1 MVSKSC
7 HLSSWTSESSL
18 ASQSL
23 RYGGSPP
30 NLSSSEVLLP
40 YPDQGT
46 VPLLSTTPVT
56 YCLRPNPHQPSQA
69 LTASLLTIAQPP
81 TELSAQTSLPF
92 QGLSLVSPMLT
103 PSNPLL
109 IFQGPTQ
116 RSPPLPSWPHFS
128 PCRVKGPPLCSI
140 RTSLRPRCCRW
151 SHCTSSFMCLSP
163 ELYLRGRVVT
173 VPSLFLHPL
182 PQKSTPIFGP

>member
-56 YCLRPNPHQPSQA
+56 YWLRPNPHQPSQA

-81 TELSAQTSLPF
+81 TKLSTQTSLPF
-92 QGLSLVSPMLT
+92 QGLFGFSHAHPLEPSTHLSRPNSKVPTSAKLT
-103 PSNPLL
+103 PFLPL
-109 IFQGPTQ
+109 Q
-116 RSPPLPSWPHFS
+116 S
-128 PCRVKGPPLCSI
+128 
-140 RTSLRPRCCRW
+140 
-151 SHCTSSFMCLSP
+151 
-163 ELYLRGRVVT
+163 
-173 VPSLFLHPL
+173 
-182 PQKSTPIFGP
+182 